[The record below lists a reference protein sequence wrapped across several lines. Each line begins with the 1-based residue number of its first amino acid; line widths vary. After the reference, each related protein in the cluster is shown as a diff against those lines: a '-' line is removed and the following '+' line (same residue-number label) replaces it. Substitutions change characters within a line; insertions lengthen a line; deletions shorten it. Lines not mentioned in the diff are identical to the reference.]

1 MQNSVLVPMVV
12 EQTSRGER
20 AFDIY
25 SRLLKENIIFL
36 GTPIDDN
43 VANLGEG
50 FDMINKNN
58 YDLII
63 TDIML
68 PYKSGLEVTSYVK
81 ANFPKIPIIIVSALG
96 KEDLTIIEA
105 FKLGADDLVAKPFN
119 PIELILRVKR
129 LLL

>member
-1 MQNSVLVPMVV
+1 MKKILVI
-12 EQTSRGER
+12 EDDKIINNIIE
-20 AFDIY
+20 F
-25 SRLLKENIIFL
+25 LLKKEAYF
-36 GTPIDDN
+36 ID
-43 VANLGEG
+43 VARDGNEG
-50 FDMINKNN
+50 FDMINQNN

-81 ANFPKIPIIIVSALG
+81 TNFPKIPIIIISALG

>member
-1 MQNSVLVPMVV
+1 MKKILVI
-12 EQTSRGER
+12 EDDKIINNIIE
-20 AFDIY
+20 F
-25 SRLLKENIIFL
+25 LLKKEGYF
-36 GTPIDDN
+36 ID
-43 VANLGEG
+43 VARDGNEG
-50 FDMINKNN
+50 FDMINQNN

-68 PYKSGLEVTSYVK
+68 PYKSGLEITSYVK
-81 ANFPKIPIIIVSALG
+81 TNFAKIPIIIISALG

-119 PIELILRVKR
+119 PIELMLRVKR

>member
-1 MQNSVLVPMVV
+1 MKKILVI
-12 EQTSRGER
+12 EDDKIINNIIE
-20 AFDIY
+20 F
-25 SRLLKENIIFL
+25 LLKKE
-36 GTPIDDN
+36 GYEIDIAKDGN
-43 VANLGEG
+43 EG
-50 FDMINKNN
+50 FDKINQNN

-68 PYKSGLEVTSYVK
+68 PYKSGLEVTSYIK
-81 ANFPKIPIIIVSALG
+81 TNFPKIPVIIVSALG